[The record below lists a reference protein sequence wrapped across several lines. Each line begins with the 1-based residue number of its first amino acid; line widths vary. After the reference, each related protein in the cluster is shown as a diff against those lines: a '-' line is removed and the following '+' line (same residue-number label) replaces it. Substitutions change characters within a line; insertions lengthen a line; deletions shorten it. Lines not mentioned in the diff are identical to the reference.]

1 MKVSHKL
8 LIIGIS
14 LLVISGLSVHL
25 FDEYQTGVIKEAYE
39 QISIVSSISKK
50 IVEAGNAINRFQID
64 DIINE
69 DYYKEDQS
77 VNLQEYRTIMDE
89 LKIDEK
95 EFFRLYDGKEK
106 ELFQSV
112 FRSITGNLDES
123 FQELVNAY
131 KTLGYNDF
139 GIEGKFS
146 EARHDFMEVLEEL
159 DNDEINTEV
168 ESLRVQEMKFI
179 HRKEARYQGKIVKAL
194 DGLNAMAADH
204 GKDISVPTAEYAKY
218 IKQYAE
224 KFSEIGSADT
234 EGLRFELKNKL
245 VEAEKFLNEIAEESN
260 KKMYTASRNKTI
272 AGYVFIFFG
281 ILISST
287 VFFFFSRTITKPLQI
302 LSVIAKKT
310 AEGDL
315 TSRID
320 EKLLKRKDEI
330 GILADSFSGT
340 VQNLKNAINQI
351 KTSSADNIRI
361 GEKLK
366 NNADE
371 TSNSVEAVSDNIDNF
386 TELFKTLDR
395 NIGRSNDSSK
405 QIVEKVNMLGDR
417 IRGQASSVEEISSII
432 EQLSANLYSISN
444 ITSDKK
450 IISDKL
456 VDITREGDSRVKET
470 NTIIKEISENTGK
483 MKDLTELI
491 TNIASQTNLLS
502 MNAAIEA
509 AHAGDAG
516 RGFSVVAQEIRKLS
530 EETSEGVKGITAY
543 LNSIVEKIE
552 KALVSSE
559 NSGNAFVKVFEGV
572 SGSADAF
579 SGISD
584 MVTEAS
590 SGSSE
595 MLKSMHEINQVT
607 NDVRTST
614 ADIINVL
621 TAMGDDM
628 TEIADLSSS
637 GTYDIEKA
645 LKAIK
650 EIDKNTTDVAQL
662 SRSNEKILEE
672 LTHLVEQFKLPEEK
686 ENDHEYILSPEE
698 ESEENNDL
706 SETDSNSVA

>member
-14 LLVISGLSVHL
+14 LLVITGLSVHL
-25 FDEYQTGVIKEAYE
+25 FDEYQTGVIKEAYN
-39 QISIVSSISKK
+39 QISLVSSISKK

-69 DYYKEDQS
+69 DYYKEDS
-77 VNLQEYRTIMDE
+77 SINLQEYQAIMGE
-89 LKIDEK
+89 LKTDEQ
-95 EFFRLYDGKEK
+95 EFFKLYDGKDK
-106 ELFQSV
+106 ELFQSC
-112 FRSITGNLDES
+112 FRSIIGNLDES
-123 FQELVNAY
+123 FQGLVEAY

-146 EARHDFMEVLEEL
+146 EARHDFMEVLGDL
-159 DNDEINTEV
+159 DDDKINTEL
-168 ESLRVQEMKFI
+168 ESLKVQEMKFI
-179 HRKEARYQGKIVKAL
+179 HRKNQKYQDKIIKAL
-194 DGLNAMAADH
+194 GGLNSMADARGVDV
-204 GKDISVPTAEYAKY
+204 SASTAEYAKY
-218 IKQYAE
+218 IKQYYE
-224 KFSEIGSADT
+224 KISEIGNADS
-234 EGLRFELKNKL
+234 EGLRFDLKSKQL
-245 VEAEKFLNEIAEESN
+245 EAEEFFKEIADESN
-260 KKMYTASRNKTI
+260 KKMYHAAKNKTI
-272 AGYVFIFFG
+272 AGYIFIFFG

-287 VFFFFSRTITKPLQI
+287 VFFFFSRTITRPLQV
-302 LSVIAKKT
+302 LSVLAKKT

-315 TSRID
+315 TSHID
-320 EKLLKRKDEI
+320 NKLLKRKDEM
-330 GILADSFSGT
+330 GILAESFYET

-351 KTSSADNIRI
+351 KTSSENNTKI

-366 NNADE
+366 KNADQ

-386 TELFKTLDR
+386 TELFKTLDQ

-405 QIVEKVNMLGDR
+405 QIVEKVNMLGDS
-417 IRGQASSVEEISSII
+417 IRGQASAVEEISSII

-444 ITSDKK
+444 ITADKK
-450 IISDKL
+450 TISDKL
-456 VDITREGDSRVKET
+456 VEITKEGDSKVKET

-516 RGFSVVAQEIRKLS
+516 KGFSVVAEEIRKLS
-530 EETSEGVKGITAY
+530 EETSEGVKGITTY

-590 SGSSE
+590 SGSRE

-607 NDVRTST
+607 NDVRSSS
-614 ADIINVL
+614 AEIIEVL
-621 TAMGDDM
+621 TGMGNDM

-637 GTYDIEKA
+637 GTYDIEEA
-645 LKAIK
+645 LKAIR
-650 EIDKNTTDVAQL
+650 EIDKNTTDVAEL

-672 LTHLVEQFKLPEEK
+672 LTHLVEQFKLMEEEK
-686 ENDHEYILSPEE
+686 DKSEYEIFPEE
-698 ESEENNDL
+698 EGKKAEEL
-706 SETDSNSVA
+706 SETDGDIVA